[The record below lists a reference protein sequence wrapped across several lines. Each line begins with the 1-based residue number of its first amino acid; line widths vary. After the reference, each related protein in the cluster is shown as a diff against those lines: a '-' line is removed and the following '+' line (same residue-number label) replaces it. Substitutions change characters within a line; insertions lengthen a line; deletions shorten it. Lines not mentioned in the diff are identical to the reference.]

1 MNDTGRSLAGMRPM
15 IYHCHL
21 EVSTLQLLNLLT
33 EVLIR
38 GDEDY

>member
-15 IYHCHL
+15 IYYCHF
-21 EVSTLQLLNLLT
+21 EVSALQFLNLLT

-38 GDEDY
+38 GDENY